1 MNPRAK
7 QGTMPPGAEIAAV
20 DEIPDD
26 STLIFT
32 ARDADGEETEAILVE
47 LDGEIAGWLNACQ
60 HMTHIK
66 IDKGSGAAMRNGEL
80 ICENHGA
87 YFEADTGYCSFGP
100 CKGAYL
106 EEVGVTVDDGV
117 AYLTD
122 DDYEFVRVGPIEDD
136 PADLSSSSNVKI

>member
-1 MNPRAK
+1 
-7 QGTMPPGAEIAAV
+7 MPPGAEIAAAE
-20 DEIPDD
+20 EIPDE

-32 ARDADGEETEAILVE
+32 VRDADGDEREAILVE
-47 LDGEIAGWLNACQ
+47 LDGKIAGWLNACQ

-80 ICENHGA
+80 VCENHGA
-87 YFEADTGYCSFGP
+87 YFEADSGYCSFGP
-100 CKGAYL
+100 CEGAYL
-106 EEVGVTVDDGV
+106 EEVGVTVDGGT

-122 DDYEFVRVGPIEDD
+122 DDYEFVRVGPVEDD

>member
-1 MNPRAK
+1 
-7 QGTMPPGAEIAAV
+7 MPPGAEIAAAE
-20 DEIPDD
+20 EIPEE

-32 ARDADGEETEAILVE
+32 VRDADGDEREAILVE
-47 LDGEIAGWLNACQ
+47 LDGKIAGWLNACQ

-80 ICENHGA
+80 VCENHGA
-87 YFEADTGYCSFGP
+87 YFEADSGYCSFGP
-100 CKGAYL
+100 CEGAYL
-106 EEVGVTVDDGV
+106 EEVGVTVDGGT

-122 DDYEFVRVGPIEDD
+122 DDYEFVRVGPVEDD